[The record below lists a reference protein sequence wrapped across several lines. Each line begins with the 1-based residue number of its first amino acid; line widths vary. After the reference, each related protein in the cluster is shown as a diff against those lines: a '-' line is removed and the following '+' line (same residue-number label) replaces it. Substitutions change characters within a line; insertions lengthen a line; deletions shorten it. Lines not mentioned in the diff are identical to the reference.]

1 MAAKS
6 EETRPPQHEA
16 TPGPGD
22 GLVSERELWE
32 RFAEHR
38 DQATREELVR
48 RYLPFAKN
56 LALRYR
62 GASESF
68 DDLLQVA
75 SLGLV
80 NAIDRFDPSRGTP
93 FAAFASPTILGELK
107 RHFRDRVWTVRVP
120 RGLHDRMAEVDK
132 AISALTVELQRSPSV
147 GEIAA
152 KLEIDPN
159 DVLEVLE
166 ANHNRRP
173 LSLDRPVGG
182 DEEESPASEWVG
194 DEDEGF
200 ELVEDKLALEGALPH
215 LDERERLVLQLR
227 FVEDMTQSQIAE
239 RIGHSQMH
247 VSRILRRTLERI
259 RAEVAEQGD
268 GAKLGGTRRRAR
280 RCRRR
285 GTRRRRPARPGPR
298 RPGPPASRRRPA
310 ARGWPAAAR
319 APPPLIGPTRSS
331 RPSSRSA
338 MLSETWPSSKPRG
351 ALAEIASLSS
361 IVSERRS
368 TVISRR
374 AAKAPRARLRI
385 GATRS
390 GWPTR
395 IAAASS
401 TAADP
406 AGAGCRS
413 GAPSMACSGR
423 CMRISVPRSTPPLI
437 SKLLE
442 RAAIRVRPIRR
453 LGRSMSGRGRIPIP
467 KSRTTTVRPSSSWV
481 ASTSSR
487 PGSSAG

>member
-1 MAAKS
+1 MAAKR
-6 EETRPPQHEA
+6 EETRPAQQEPA
-16 TPGPGD
+16 PGPGD
-22 GLVSERELWE
+22 GLASERALWA
-32 RFAEHR
+32 RFAESH
-38 DQATREELVR
+38 DAATREELVR

-93 FAAFASPTILGELK
+93 FTAFASPTILGELK

-132 AISALTVELQRSPSV
+132 AISALTVDLQRSPSV

-152 KLEIDPN
+152 KLEVDPSE
-159 DVLEVLE
+159 VLEVLE

-173 LSLDRPVGG
+173 LSLDRPVGV

-259 RAEVAEQGD
+259 RAEVAEQDAQSGGD
-268 GAKLGGTRRRAR
+268 Q
-280 RCRRR
+280 
-285 GTRRRRPARPGPR
+285 
-298 RPGPPASRRRPA
+298 PPS
-310 ARGWPAAAR
+310 
-319 APPPLIGPTRSS
+319 
-331 RPSSRSA
+331 
-338 MLSETWPSSKPRG
+338 
-351 ALAEIASLSS
+351 
-361 IVSERRS
+361 
-368 TVISRR
+368 
-374 AAKAPRARLRI
+374 
-385 GATRS
+385 
-390 GWPTR
+390 
-395 IAAASS
+395 
-401 TAADP
+401 
-406 AGAGCRS
+406 
-413 GAPSMACSGR
+413 
-423 CMRISVPRSTPPLI
+423 
-437 SKLLE
+437 
-442 RAAIRVRPIRR
+442 
-453 LGRSMSGRGRIPIP
+453 
-467 KSRTTTVRPSSSWV
+467 
-481 ASTSSR
+481 
-487 PGSSAG
+487 